1 MSKSNIVWLGRH
13 EGWLKLVAQ
22 GVAKG
27 EPWAIDKAAK
37 IFDMMIPDQCVVM
50 PMPSH
55 NGKAE
60 QMLDVV
66 SRMYNLG
73 FSERYYYNC
82 LECDPHPSSHEQ
94 KRIGMIPSEIS
105 MRLINRGFPRL
116 PIFIID
122 NVVATGTTAAAALK
136 AVPDATVVSI
146 TYAPLRG

>member
-1 MSKSNIVWLGRH
+1 MSKSNIVWLSRH

-37 IFDMMIPDQCVVM
+37 IFGIMLPDECVVI

-55 NGKAE
+55 NGRAE
-60 QMLDVV
+60 QMLGVV
-66 SRMYNLG
+66 SRMCDLG
-73 FSERYYYNC
+73 CCERYYYNC

-94 KRIGMIPSEIS
+94 KRMGMMPNEIR
-105 MRLINRGFPRL
+105 MRLTNRGFPRL